1 MIPSAGDE
9 LDVKPAGL
17 LVAGVAFLVTRV
29 LLVDVVFPA
38 PNRSAIVTLA
48 RLVPMTTGLATV
60 VVGVSLAVG
69 TREKAYVRTVAAWY
83 LAGSAGAVAVVAAG
97 APAELGSMMAFR
109 ASAIAAGA
117 VVGGGVGG
125 LLIGVQSA
133 RGRRRRRLLA
143 RRASQVTLLNRLVR
157 HEVLNAL
164 TAIRGHAGLL
174 ADGEG
179 DERSRDAV
187 ERNAD
192 RIERAVDDVGSL
204 ARAIG
209 EERATLG
216 PVDLGAAVDRVRRRF
231 AAADRPIRVAGDGS
245 AAGEGDGT
253 REDGGGPEFPSVA
266 VRADDHLD
274 TVVAELAAL
283 ALDRASGPV
292 TLGLSVR
299 ETTAGFEL
307 SAPGSWLDG
316 PARDVLLD
324 GLPLHENPNV
334 AYGVPI
340 VHLLVSEY
348 GGEID
353 VRDGPDGTTVAVAL
367 PRTGRNVP
375 PGDSPGVR
383 PAALRDAAV
392 AGLLAG
398 GAMGLVL
405 RALSGE
411 IGVIG
416 SLYGVPTA
424 AVGWLTHLFHSVVFA
439 IVFVAA
445 LTRRRAAAGAARLA
459 ALGVGYGVLLW
470 LVVAGIVMGVWLN
483 AVGIGVDVPNLSA
496 VSLLAHVVWGLS
508 LGLLVRALRTAG
520 GSAAGPD
527 TPRAPA
533 ADTALAAD
541 TAPDT
546 DTDTATDGDAD
557 AAD

>member
-1 MIPSAGDE
+1 MVPSAGDE

-17 LVAGVAFLVTRV
+17 LVAAVAFLVTRV
-29 LLVDVVFPA
+29 LLVDVVYAA
-38 PNRSAIVTLA
+38 PDQSPILTVA
-48 RLVPMTTGLATV
+48 RLVPMTIGLATV
-60 VVGVSLAVG
+60 VAGVSLAVG
-69 TREKAYVRTVAAWY
+69 TRGKAYVRTVAAWY
-83 LAGSAGAVAVVAAG
+83 LAGSAGAMLVAAAG
-97 APAELGSMMAFR
+97 ALAEVGSMMAFR

-117 VVGGGVGG
+117 VVGGGAGG

-133 RGRRRRRLLA
+133 RGRRRRRLLS
-143 RRASQVTLLNRLVR
+143 RRAAQVTLLNRLVR

-174 ADGEG
+174 ADGDGG
-179 DERSRDAV
+179 DRSRGAV

-209 EERATLG
+209 GEGTTLE
-216 PVDLGAAVDRVRRRF
+216 PVDLGAVVDRARQRL
-231 AAADRPIRVAGDGS
+231 S
-245 AAGEGDGT
+245 AAGRPVRLAGEGAGG
-253 REDGGGPEFPSVA
+253 EDGAGPELPSVA
-266 VRADDHLD
+266 VRADEHLE
-274 TVVAELAAL
+274 TIVAELATL
-283 ALDRASGPV
+283 ALDRSDGPA

-299 ETTAGFEL
+299 ETTAGL
-307 SAPGSWLDG
+307 VVSAPGSWLDG
-316 PARDVLLD
+316 SARDVLLD
-324 GLPLHENPNV
+324 GPPLHENPDV

-367 PRTGRNVP
+367 PRTGRNAP

-383 PAALRDAAV
+383 PTALRDAAV
-392 AGLLAG
+392 AGLVAG

-416 SLYGVPTA
+416 SLYGVPPAT
-424 AVGWLTHLFHSVVFA
+424 VGWLTHLFHSVVFA

-445 LTRRRAAAGAARLA
+445 LTRRRATPTAARLA

-470 LVVAGIVMGVWLN
+470 LVAAGVVMGLWLN
-483 AVGIGVDVPNLSA
+483 AVGVPVAVPNLTPA
-496 VSLLAHVVWGLS
+496 SLLAHVAWGLS
-508 LGLLVRALRTAG
+508 LGLLVRALRAAG
-520 GSAAGPD
+520 GPAAGPG
-527 TPRAPA
+527 ASPA
-533 ADTALAAD
+533 STLD
-541 TAPDT
+541 P
-546 DTDTATDGDAD
+546 DAD
-557 AAD
+557 DAD